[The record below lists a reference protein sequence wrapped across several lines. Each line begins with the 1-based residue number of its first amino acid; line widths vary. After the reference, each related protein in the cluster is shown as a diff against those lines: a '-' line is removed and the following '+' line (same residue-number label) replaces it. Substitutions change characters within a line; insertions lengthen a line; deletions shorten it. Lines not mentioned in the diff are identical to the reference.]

1 MHQLLNLFFFDGRA
15 IWFDFIIIDQ
25 VAAFHP
31 PTATTDTTRLYIDR
45 CLTKKAFR
53 EQVSRFK

>member
-1 MHQLLNLFFFDGRA
+1 MHQWLNLFFLDGRA

-25 VAAFHP
+25 VTTFHP
-31 PTATTDTTRLYIDR
+31 PTATTDTTRLYMDR
-45 CLTKKAFR
+45 GLTKKAFR